1 MDRLEREVGHRLQ
14 ILRVNARDNI
24 GRTLADRYAVTFT
37 PTFILFN
44 ERGQPE
50 EEFLFA
56 INRARV
62 LYWLNRHSQTN
73 SRPLSLA

>member
-44 ERGQPE
+44 ERGQQE